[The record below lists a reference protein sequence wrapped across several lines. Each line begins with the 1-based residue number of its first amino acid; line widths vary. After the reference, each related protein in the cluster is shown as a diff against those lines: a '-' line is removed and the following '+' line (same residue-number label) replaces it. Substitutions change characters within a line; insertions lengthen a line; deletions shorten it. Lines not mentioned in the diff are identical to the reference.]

1 MAARAARAQHGPR
14 LLEGP
19 LLFKRIRRIVAELVG
34 AVWLAGEVARFI
46 RTR

>member
-1 MAARAARAQHGPR
+1 MASGGRHGPH

-19 LLFKRIRRIVAELVG
+19 LLFRRARKIVAELG
-34 AVWLAGEVARFI
+34 AAVWLAGEVARFI